1 MYIYHNELMC
11 FTDAIKLYLDQEP
24 RVGVREDVRKALRR
38 WERSYQLKR
47 GHGCECYALWC
58 AVLGG
63 TGLAFRI
70 PKLWSYENRLT
81 DLEGERQEQADRLIL
96 ALFPLLDALSC
107 ETNLE
112 TNSNR
117 LVEFILAMA
126 KLCEVDV

>member
-11 FTDAIKLYLDQEP
+11 FTDAIKLYLERES
-24 RVGVREDVRKALRR
+24 RVGVRTDVQKALRR
-38 WERSYQLKR
+38 WTKSYRLKQ
-47 GHGCECYALWC
+47 GYGCECYALWC

-63 TGLAFRI
+63 TGLALSL
-70 PKLWSYENRLT
+70 PHLWSYENRLM
-81 DLEGERQEQADRLIL
+81 DLEGERGERARKLTL
-96 ALFPLLDALSC
+96 ALSHLLDALSR

-126 KLCEVDV
+126 RLCEVDT

>member
-11 FTDAIKLYLDQEP
+11 FTNAIKLYLKQEP
-24 RVGVREDVRKALRR
+24 RVGVRTDVQKALRR
-38 WERSYQLKR
+38 WEKSYQLKK
-47 GHGCECYALWC
+47 GYGCECYALWC

-63 TGLAFRI
+63 TGLALSL
-70 PKLWSYENRLT
+70 PNLWSYESRLI
-81 DLEGERQEQADRLIL
+81 DLEGERKEQAKRLVS
-96 ALFPLLDALSC
+96 ALLVSLDDLSC

-126 KLCEVDV
+126 RLCEVDT

>member
-11 FTDAIKLYLDQEP
+11 FTDAIKLYLEQEP
-24 RVGVREDVRKALRR
+24 RAGVREDVRKALRR
-38 WERSYQLKR
+38 WEKSYRLRR
-47 GHGCECYALWC
+47 GYGCECYALWC

-70 PKLWSYENRLT
+70 PNLWSYEHRLT
-81 DLEGERQEQADRLIL
+81 DLEGERQEQANRLIL
-96 ALFPLLDALSC
+96 VLSHLLDALSC